1 MRRAIVRLWRLWL
14 IRRENRRMRAAL
26 SLARWR
32 LIPIEARWAVSA
44 LERMIGA

>member
-14 IRRENRRMRAAL
+14 RRENRRMRAAL
-26 SLARWR
+26 ALARRR
-32 LIPIEARWAVSA
+32 LIPVEARWAASA